1 MYIYTI
7 VSIHNDMH
15 PDSKFVT
22 IDENYCYF
30 NDYSSDYLIFDDEKN
45 IIKSFSNPKLFDE
58 ILKDMYNNDG
68 ILHKKYKLTYIYL
81 KEKIENNDFI
91 KYIEDTNNDY
101 LISDEDAIVLKYFN
115 NGQIIGNIPNDK
127 KRKKTIKNRL
137 FQ

>member
-68 ILHKKYKLTYIYL
+68 ILHEKYKLTYIYL